1 MRPRHDGR
9 AHPPQGTVRR
19 RVDGRTLPSMRAS
32 LEAHLGSRQVGKVVY
47 GSIIG
52 LALVVALSGHPP
64 TSGVMAI
71 WLVGTAVAVGLAEV
85 YAEVVGTETRTRQPV
100 TRRELG
106 HMAEDAVAVGFGVAF
121 PAVFFFL
128 AALHVLDPDTAFTVA
143 KWTGLGLIGFYGFW
157 AARFAGA
164 PPHRALLKGVL
175 VALIGAGLILLKSFV
190 H

>member
-1 MRPRHDGR
+1 
-9 AHPPQGTVRR
+9 
-19 RVDGRTLPSMRAS
+19 MRAS

-52 LALVVALSGHPP
+52 LALVVTLEKHPP
-64 TSGVMAI
+64 VPWVMAV
-71 WLVGTAVAVGLAEV
+71 WLLGTALAVGLAEV
-85 YAEVVGTETRTRQPV
+85 YSEVVGVETSTRQPV
-100 TRRELG
+100 TRPQFG

-121 PAVFFFL
+121 PAVFFVL
-128 AALHVLDPDTAFTVA
+128 SALGLLQIDTAFRIA

-164 PPHRALLKGVL
+164 APHRALLKGAL
-175 VALIGAGLILLKSFV
+175 VALIGAGLIALKALV